1 MSNNQHALQPAN
13 YDDLCALPENRV
25 GELIAGTLYSQPRPA
40 PRHALA
46 ASRLGSTVLE
56 RFDPKGKSDN
66 GWWILDEPECHLK
79 DDIVVPDI
87 AGWRRERMPALP
99 DTAFF
104 TLAPDWVCEVL
115 SPSTAAH
122 DRVLKQS
129 VYAVNGVPYMWFIDP
144 VLHML
149 EAYELNDHQ
158 WTLIAA
164 LENDDEVAVA
174 PFTEKPFNLSDLW
187 E

>member
-1 MSNNQHALQPAN
+1 MSNNQHALQAAN
-13 YDDLCALPENRV
+13 YEDLCALPENRV
-25 GELIAGTLYSQPRPA
+25 GEIIAGTLYSQPRPA

-46 ASRLGSTVLE
+46 ALRLGATVLE
-56 RFDPKGKSDN
+56 RFDPKGKSDI
-66 GWWILDEPECHLK
+66 GWWILGEPECHLK
-79 DDIVVPDI
+79 DDIVVPDV
-87 AGWRRERMPALP
+87 AGWRRERMSALP

-104 TLAPDWVCEVL
+104 ALAPDWVCEVL

-129 VYAVNGVPYMWFIDP
+129 VYAGNGVPYMWFVDP
-144 VLHML
+144 LLRML

-174 PFTEKPFNLSDLW
+174 PFAEKPFNLSDLW